1 MRSDCVLTIE
11 LPAKSKGQQAPK
23 RRSQVSSIEESA
35 TASAPIR
42 AVPQPSAPSDE
53 QLLMEALEEWDDEQL
68 SPVSDAARTISP
80 TPVLSPALA
89 SAVNKPKPLPLPVSF
104 DLSAP
109 FREIS
114 LADQIAAI
122 SQQHVTPTRYM
133 RFAFQLI
140 LLFIGLQYFVYS

>member
-53 QLLMEALEEWDDEQL
+53 QL
-68 SPVSDAARTISP
+68 SPASDAARTISP